1 MKSKCHLKKLHLTKT
16 DVECDCDQSGF
27 KMTSVK
33 GGYYIFV
40 CMAAD
45 TSLYLDTLPVG
56 TQCNTVSSRAGFNT
70 GQDLHPIT

>member
-40 CMAAD
+40 CIAAD
-45 TSLYLDTLPVG
+45 TSLYLDM
-56 TQCNTVSSRAGFNT
+56 
-70 GQDLHPIT
+70 